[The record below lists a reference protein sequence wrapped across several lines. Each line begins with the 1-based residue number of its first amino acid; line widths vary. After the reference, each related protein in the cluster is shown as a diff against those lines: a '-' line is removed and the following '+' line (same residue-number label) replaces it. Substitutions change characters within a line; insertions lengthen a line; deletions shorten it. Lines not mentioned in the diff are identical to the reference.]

1 MNITSLQDCTTLNNG
16 VKMPWFGFGVFQ
28 SKDGEEVE
36 NAVKWALEAGYR
48 SIDTAAIYGNEHGV
62 GKAIRASG
70 VPREEIF
77 LTTKVWNDDMRTG
90 RTLQAFNE
98 SLARLEMDYVDL
110 YLVHWPVKGH
120 YKETWKALEEIYR
133 SGRVKAIGVSNFLVH
148 HLNDI
153 LESGSI
159 VPAVNQVEFHPYLLQ
174 SELRQFCRERGIQFE
189 AWSPLMQGR
198 VLTVPVVMQLAEKYG
213 KLPEHIILRWD
224 LQHGVITI
232 PKSVH
237 KERIITNTQVFD
249 FELTA
254 EDMALLDALD
264 EGKRIGP
271 DPDTIE

>member
-16 VKMPWFGFGVFQ
+16 EKMPWFGFGVFQ

-62 GKAIRASG
+62 GKAIRESG

-120 YKETWKALEEIYR
+120 YKDTWKALEEIYR

-174 SELRQFCRERGIQFE
+174 PELRQFCRERGIQFE

-237 KERIITNTQVFD
+237 KERIITNAQVFD

-254 EDMALLDALD
+254 EDIALLDALD